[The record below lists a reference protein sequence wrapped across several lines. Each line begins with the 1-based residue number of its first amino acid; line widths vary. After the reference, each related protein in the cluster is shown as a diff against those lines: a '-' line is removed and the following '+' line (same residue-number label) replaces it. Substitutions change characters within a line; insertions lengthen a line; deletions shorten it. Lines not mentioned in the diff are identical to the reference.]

1 MRKYAISR
9 RSVVTTVDVKAVN
22 VNTFDVVDMQ
32 AVLEGAFATSAD
44 ALKAVTKAWE
54 NDEFKPVA
62 VIEMSCKVKTYAMT
76 AAKWF
81 ECADVIAEEDIT
93 PEEAAQFGKR
103 TKKSADAE

>member
-22 VNTFDVVDMQ
+22 TATFEVVDMQ
-32 AVLEGAFATSAD
+32 AVLEGAFASTAD
-44 ALKAVTKAWE
+44 ALKAVNKAWD

-62 VIEMSCKVKTYAMT
+62 VTAMTCKVKTYAMT

-81 ECADVIAEEDIT
+81 ECADVIADEDIT
-93 PEEAAQFGKR
+93 IEDAMQFGKR
-103 TKKSADAE
+103 SKKSADAE